1 MADKTLTFDVLARDK
16 ASRTF
21 DQIGTS
27 SDRLATKVNGSNRK
41 MGAGFS
47 KFGRALEKDVGF
59 RVDKAHNGLSLLTNF
74 IGGPF
79 GAGLMAGVVALD
91 TISTVLSIVSVA
103 NIKAAASWV
112 VHKTAMLATAA
123 ATKLVAAGMWL
134 VNAAI
139 GPMGLAV
146 LAIAA
151 VGVGLVVA
159 YKKSQ
164 TFRNIV
170 NAAFRETGLAA
181 LAFAKIFLQVFKF
194 ITDAYLN
201 YVGIMVHGAAQ
212 AFGWI
217 PGVGPKLKGAAKA
230 FDRFRS
236 SVDKT
241 FDAAI
246 GKVDEWDKTLRNA
259 PKIAKLK
266 GDIRDLTGKLATAKK
281 QLRDPDLTRER
292 KAQIRANI
300 AQLEAALVTARA
312 RLNGLQDRTVHVT
325 VQTNFIG
332 GTSGGRGG
340 GRRQHGGP
348 VWPGGAFVVGEQR
361 PELFVPNQPGRIVPR
376 VPATRSGNGDSG
388 RVVIELRSGG
398 TRLDDLL
405 VEVLSRA
412 VRVRGGNV
420 QLVLGGRA

>member
-21 DQIGTS
+21 DNIGTS
-27 SDRLATKVNGSNRK
+27 SDRLATKVNSSNRK

-134 VNAAI
+134 INAAA
-139 GPMGLAV
+139 GPLGLAV
-146 LAIAA
+146 LGIAL
-151 VGVGLVVA
+151 VGTALVVA
-159 YKKSQ
+159 YKKSE

-170 NAAFRETGLAA
+170 NGVWRAVAIGA

-194 ITDAYLN
+194 IVDTYLN
-201 YVGIMVHGAAQ
+201 WVGVMVHGAAA

-266 GDIRDLTGKLATAKK
+266 GDIKDLSSKLTTAKK
-281 QLRDPDLTRER
+281 QLRDPDLTKER

-300 AQLEAALVTARA
+300 AQLQAALATARA
-312 RLNGLQDRTVHVT
+312 RLNSLRDRTVTVT
-325 VQTNFIG
+325 VQTRIIG
-332 GTSGGRGG
+332 GQGVRIGERT
-340 GRRQHGGP
+340 RQHGGP
-348 VWPGGAFVVGEQR
+348 VWPGGAFVVGER
-361 PELFVPNQPGRIVPR
+361 EPELFIPDRPGRIEPR
-376 VPATRSGNGDSG
+376 VPTARGGGDAG
-388 RVVIELRSGG
+388 RVVIEVRSGG
-398 TRLDDLL
+398 MRLDDAL
-405 VEVLSRA
+405 VEILARA

>member
-16 ASRTF
+16 ASRIF
-21 DQIGTS
+21 DNIGTS

-112 VHKTAMLATAA
+112 VHKTAMLATSA
-123 ATKLVAAGMWL
+123 ATKAVAAGMWL
-134 VNAAI
+134 INAAM

-151 VGVGLVVA
+151 VGIALVVA
-159 YKKSQ
+159 YKKSE

-170 NAAFRETGLAA
+170 NGVWRAVAIGV
-181 LAFAKIFLQVFKF
+181 LAFAKVFLQVFKF
-194 ITDAYLN
+194 IVDTYLN
-201 YVGIMVHGAAQ
+201 WVGIMVHGAAA

-217 PGVGPKLKGAAKA
+217 PGVGPKLKGAARA

-266 GDIRDLTGKLATAKK
+266 GDIKDLSAKLATAKHK
-281 QLRDPDLTRER
+281 LRDPDLTRER
-292 KAQIRANI
+292 RAKINADI
-300 AQLEAALVTARA
+300 AALQAKIATAQA
-312 RLNGLQDRTVHVT
+312 RINSLRGKSVT
-325 VQTNFIG
+325 VSVNLALQGAG
-332 GTSGGRGG
+332 GNWALLRGLPQ
-340 GRRQHGGP
+340 RQHGGP
-348 VWPGGAFVVGEQR
+348 VEAGHTYLVGERGPEPFTPKQNGWITPSGGGAGGITINGGLHLHGVQNVSELVAALQR
-361 PELFVPNQPGRIVPR
+361 YAKHNAGIK
-376 VPATRSGNGDSG
+376 
-388 RVVIELRSGG
+388 I
-398 TRLDDLL
+398 
-405 VEVLSRA
+405 RA
-412 VRVRGGNV
+412 FS
-420 QLVLGGRA
+420 

>member
-21 DQIGTS
+21 DNIGTS

-74 IGGPF
+74 VGGPF

-112 VHKTAMLATAA
+112 AHKTAMLATSA
-123 ATKLVAAGMWL
+123 ATKAVAAGMWL
-134 VNAAI
+134 INAAM

-151 VGVGLVVA
+151 VGIALVVA
-159 YKKSQ
+159 YKKSE

-170 NAAFRETGLAA
+170 NGVWRAVAIGV
-181 LAFAKIFLQVFKF
+181 LAFAKVFLQVFKF
-194 ITDAYLN
+194 IVDTYLN
-201 YVGIMVHGAAQ
+201 WVGIMVHGAAA

-217 PGVGPKLKGAAKA
+217 PGIGPKLKGAARA
-230 FDRFRS
+230 FDKFREG
-236 SVDKT
+236 VDKT

-259 PKIAKLK
+259 PKVAKLK
-266 GDIRDLTGKLATAKK
+266 GDIKDLSSKLATAKR
-281 QLRDPDLTRER
+281 QLRDPDLTKARR
-292 KAQIRANI
+292 AQIQANI
-300 AQLEAALVTARA
+300 RQLEAALSIARA

-332 GTSGGRGG
+332 GTAGGRGG

-348 VWPGGAFVVGEQR
+348 VQSDRPYVVGEAGAEILYKGR
-361 PELFVPNQPGRIVPR
+361 VWPSGHTPPELK
-376 VPATRSGNGDSG
+376 ATGGGGITINGG
-388 RVVIELRSGG
+388 LHLHGVQNVHELVAALQRYARHNAGIKI
-398 TRLDDLL
+398 
-405 VEVLSRA
+405 RA
-412 VRVRGGNV
+412 FS
-420 QLVLGGRA
+420 